1 MAEAK
6 ERILDLA
13 ERFVRAARY
22 HFPAEWLRAD
32 LTMPQ
37 LKVLLT
43 LYLDGPQS
51 CSALASA
58 LRLSLPT
65 MTGILDRLQARG
77 YLLRRHDE
85 RDRRRVISHLSPRG
99 EALVERL
106 WAAGREELAA
116 TLDGVPAED
125 LPVIERALGILIRAL
140 ERRGEPALSGR
151 RRQR

>member
-1 MAEAK
+1 MGAAK

-22 HFPAEWLRAD
+22 HVPSDWLHSN

-37 LKVLLT
+37 LKVLVS

-51 CSALASA
+51 CSALADA

-77 YLLRRHDE
+77 YLLRRQDDQ
-85 RDRRRVISHLSPRG
+85 DRRRVISYLSPRG
-99 EALVERL
+99 EELMERL
-106 WAAGREELAA
+106 WAAGREELSA
-116 TLDGVPAED
+116 TLDSVSPED
-125 LPVIERALGILIRAL
+125 LPVVERALRILIQAL
-140 ERRGEPALSGR
+140 EGRAQPAHSGR
-151 RRQR
+151 GQPG